1 MFARDHQLEDLRATE
16 VQSNI
21 IQDLLNAAP
30 LFSDPA
36 STSRPSELPTVCAQD
51 ADVSLSEQVAAQ
63 GLDCDLETFRDDL
76 QKASELV
83 IRLYGGLDE
92 ARITPAKNRVEI
104 ASLFDEPLPEA
115 PQPMEAILREV
126 ENNIF
131 ANSTLYLS
139 PRFFGYI
146 NSGGNQ
152 ASVLGELTGIAREPF
167 GP

>member
-1 MFARDHQLEDLRATE
+1 
-16 VQSNI
+16 
-21 IQDLLNAAP
+21 
-30 LFSDPA
+30 
-36 STSRPSELPTVCAQD
+36 
-51 ADVSLSEQVAAQ
+51 
-63 GLDCDLETFRDDL
+63 
-76 QKASELV
+76 
-83 IRLYGGLDE
+83 
-92 ARITPAKNRVEI
+92 
-104 ASLFDEPLPEA
+104 
-115 PQPMEAILREV
+115 MEAILREV